1 MEELDRVKLREIR
14 ETLASHLKEIE
25 EKLGVTFSVGSISYG
40 STHASIKLDMQLV
53 TTSGERVYSET
64 EHMMADRAM
73 AEKGIKMNGHALGSI
88 WSKAGKTLKI
98 IGYNPR
104 KPKYYMKITVDGMT
118 EANAPAAYFLGAVQ
132 QTPFE
137 KPSFEDFKFWIDTD
151 GDADHLTPKQVDLYD
166 QINEWVANKVGDDL
180 AESFFNLLSEVELD
194 AKEKRQMHS
203 FLCEGRI
210 DNAIALINI

>member
-40 STHASIKLDMQLV
+40 STKASIKLDMQLL
-53 TTSGERVYSET
+53 TTSGERAYSET
-64 EHMMADRAM
+64 DHMMADRAM
-73 AEKGIKMNGHALGSI
+73 AEKGIKLNGHVLGST
-88 WSKAGKTLKI
+88 WKKAGRTLKV
-98 IGYNPR
+98 IGHNPR
-104 KPKYYMKITVDGMT
+104 KPKYCMKIIVDGTT
-118 EANAPAAYFLGAVQ
+118 EANAPAAYFISAEQVL
-132 QTPFE
+132 FE

-151 GDADHLTPKQVDLYD
+151 GDADHLTTRQVDLYD

-194 AKEKRQMHS
+194 AKEKRQLHS

-210 DNAIALINI
+210 EKAIEIINI